1 MPTDPNAPARGDR
14 FPDGDPG
21 GHRQRPIDDIRDD
34 DELETQ
40 ADEDDL
46 DEDDDDEDGELD
58 EDDDDLEE

>member
-1 MPTDPNAPARGDR
+1 MPNPPARGDGYQ
-14 FPDGDPG
+14 DGGAPG
-21 GHRQRPIDDIRDD
+21 RQPIDDIRDD

-46 DEDDDDEDGELD
+46 DEDDDDQDGELD